1 MVVTSLVKSTDQRL
15 QPDTPEQI
23 GCMRL
28 LVINFQACDYIT
40 IVILL
45 PQAMACIQLSLLKV
59 KCNRCKT
66 FIGNEED
73 VGMGVV

>member
-1 MVVTSLVKSTDQRL
+1 MH
-15 QPDTPEQI
+15 
-23 GCMRL
+23 L
-28 LVINFQACDYIT
+28 LEINLQACDYIT
-40 IVILL
+40 IVMLL

-73 VGMGVV
+73 VGMGVVQLYPHEQGMIVHNTVTT